1 MKRIT
6 SIVVIAVLLL
16 ATTVGGILLYSN
28 NPNNLYEAN
37 VSKSYIADA
46 AKLDLDNFDVV
57 DSYCKRNNTNSS
69 SKFKFYNEFLIAKLK
84 AKNDDK
90 NLIPGDFEKCE
101 IDSDLLGN
109 IDNCFQNYNVSWLK
123 DINNSNCIWHKR
135 VQQFEDNNIKSSVT
149 LYFIENQKSNE
160 YYIILDQ
167 SHI

>member
-1 MKRIT
+1 MKKIT
-6 SIVVIAVLLL
+6 SIFVIALLLL
-16 ATTVGGILLYSN
+16 AITFGGIFIYKN
-28 NPNNLYEAN
+28 NSNNLYKAN

-84 AKNDDK
+84 ANNDDK
-90 NLIPGDFEKCE
+90 NLIPGNFEKCE

-109 IDNCFQNYNVSWLK
+109 VDNCFQNYNVSWLE
-123 DINNSNCIWHKR
+123 DINKSNSIWYKR
-135 VQQFEDNNIKSSVT
+135 VQQFEDNNIKLSVT
-149 LYFIENQKSNE
+149 LYFIEKRESNE